1 MEFLTWLENTS
12 FATWERESLSL
23 MVYPFFLTL
32 HTFGMAFLV
41 GMNAALDL
49 RLLGVAPRLPL
60 PPMEKLFR
68 FMWLGFW
75 VNLVTGLMLLQAYAI
90 LYLTMLDFY
99 IKLGAVA
106 LGMVTLRLIQREV
119 FGSNSASLDTTP
131 VSPKAKTLAGASLA
145 FWSVTIVAGK
155 IMEYPAF
162 VQREAAGAFIV
173 IAVVMLLAGFV
184 GAKIRQA
191 V

>member
-90 LYLTMLDFY
+90 LYLTMPDFY

-119 FGSNSASLDTTP
+119 FGSNPASQTS
-131 VSPKAKTLAGASLA
+131 VSPKAKTLAVASLA

-173 IAVVMLLAGFV
+173 IMVVMLLAGFV
-184 GAKIRQA
+184 GAKLRQA